1 MDSDDSSGLLKGI
14 ADDGSE
20 FVLPPVYSEL
30 QALNPTRASIFE
42 WIALFLCTLLVCL
55 ELFTQTPTIFY
66 ICMYL
71 FWRIGYNIGLGF
83 LLDRQSKSRK
93 LEKYITHHTTPNSDG
108 ELSMTGKFLVY
119 LMETGSPPGY
129 KREDYPACFNT
140 WLVFKHLETLTL
152 WMDGFSFGVMAY
164 HCADFSRYTKLFSSQ
179 EVDTPVSSST
189 ISVWFHLIWDIFGVF
204 LVLLNYYTKE
214 DAHTV
219 VGAYAWFYG
228 DFFFRVKQNLT
239 FDGIY
244 NCVPH
249 PMYTIGYTSYYG
261 VAIIARSRVV
271 FLFAMIGHLLQMV
284 FLYCFEEPHI
294 ERTYG
299 STDEEA
305 KPVHLADAGKVLR
318 HFAETGLDSGKPAC
332 ACVCHHSGPL
342 LYDYVGVDEEE
353 CECPACYCVHKAPE
367 KPHPKSSSDKKE
379 EEAQT
384 SSEEDKC
391 QQTPSAAQTDIPF
404 GVTELKSCECFQ
416 PTFETIVGQFCSD
429 ANDKGRFKEF
439 RTKLRLFWETF
450 GFRQGRTSQ
459 IPIDDS
465 SFSKERRTLHLDALT
480 SLIVICLAVLLQPTN
495 SVLLCFSLI
504 TIIIAAYETFGIG
517 MILTTQS
524 RKLQSQAQTHTLYNT
539 GTPFTPELTPD
550 MSPLASPAMTLTE
563 QSDMLGFGD
572 LRPNQNND
580 PMGTPTKSINS
591 MGQSPKR
598 SHLPIWLAVRL
609 PALLSPDWKR
619 NLANVRAFKQ
629 FQEHHDLVSSLKAVS
644 FFITSL
650 LFFKKEALDA
660 APSSQH
666 PYVMFLVSAF
676 ASYGGLSSLSL
687 FMVLL
692 SIVVTLQTFQ
702 EIGVFGKF
710 YGDFFVHPLS
720 YITNPK
726 SITPPLHQTGV
737 FHFVNH
743 PYATL
748 SPLWMY
754 GFSLFLHSW
763 ELFSI
768 AVILHT
774 FVFISLVCVEQRHML
789 TIYSPES
796 VKKKSGVILG
806 SMQIVQRK
814 IKKSKRKW

>member
-1 MDSDDSSGLLKGI
+1 
-14 ADDGSE
+14 
-20 FVLPPVYSEL
+20 
-30 QALNPTRASIFE
+30 
-42 WIALFLCTLLVCL
+42 
-55 ELFTQTPTIFY
+55 
-66 ICMYL
+66 
-71 FWRIGYNIGLGF
+71 
-83 LLDRQSKSRK
+83 
-93 LEKYITHHTTPNSDG
+93 
-108 ELSMTGKFLVY
+108 
-119 LMETGSPPGY
+119 METGSPPGY
-129 KREDYPACFNT
+129 KRADYPASFNA
-140 WLVFKHLETLTL
+140 WLVYKHLETLTL
-152 WMDGFSFGVMAY
+152 WMDGFSFGVLAY
-164 HCADFSRYTKLFSSQ
+164 HCADFSRYTKFFSSQ
-179 EVDTPVSSST
+179 EVDAAVPSST
-189 ISVWFHLIWDIFGVF
+189 IPIWFHLIWDIFGVL
-204 LVLLNYYTKE
+204 LVILNYYTKE

-219 VGAYAWFYG
+219 VGAYAWFCG
-228 DFFFRVKQNLT
+228 DFFFSVKQNLT

-261 VAIIARSRVV
+261 VAILARSRVV

-305 KPVHLADAGKVLR
+305 KPVHFTDAGKVLR
-318 HFAETGLDSGKPAC
+318 HFVETGLDSGKPAC

-342 LYDYVGVDEEE
+342 LYDDVSVSEEE

-367 KPHPKSSSDKKE
+367 KSHPKSSSDKKK

-384 SSEEDKC
+384 PSEDDKC
-391 QQTPSAAQTDIPF
+391 QQTPSAAQTDIQF

-416 PTFETIVGQFCSD
+416 PTFETIIGQLFSI
-429 ANDKGRFKEF
+429 ANGKGKFKEF
-439 RTKLRLFWETF
+439 LAKIKIFWETF
-450 GFRQGRTSQ
+450 GFRQVGSSQ
-459 IPIDDS
+459 IPVDDAT
-465 SFSKERRTLHLDALT
+465 FSDEKRTYSMEMFIVLC
-480 SLIVICLAVLLQPTN
+480 LIVVLQPTS

-504 TIIIAAYETFGIG
+504 TIIIAVYETFGIG

-539 GTPFTPELTPD
+539 GTPFTPELTPN
-550 MSPLASPAMTLTE
+550 STPLESPAMT
-563 QSDMLGFGD
+563 SADHSVMLGFGD
-572 LRPNQNND
+572 LRPNKSND
-580 PMGTPTKSINS
+580 PTGTPTKPV
-591 MGQSPKR
+591 GDQSKSQKR
-598 SHLPIWLAVRL
+598 SHLPLWLAVRL

-619 NLANVRAFKQ
+619 NLANVKAFRQ

-644 FFITSL
+644 FFVTSV
-650 LFFKKEALDA
+650 LFFKKQALDTA
-660 APSSQH
+660 HPSTH
-666 PYVMFLVSAF
+666 PYISFIVSTIT
-676 ASYGGLSSLSL
+676 SYGGLSSLSI

-692 SIVVTLQTFQ
+692 SIVVTLLTFQ

-774 FVFISLVCVEQRHML
+774 LIFVSLVCVEQRHML

-796 VKKKSGVILG
+796 VMKKSGVILG

-814 IKKSKRKW
+814 IKKSRRKW